1 MTEKKFLELLE
12 EKIDE
17 MLKIIESIKENL
29 KKES

>member
-1 MTEKKFLELLE
+1 MTEKKFLDLLE